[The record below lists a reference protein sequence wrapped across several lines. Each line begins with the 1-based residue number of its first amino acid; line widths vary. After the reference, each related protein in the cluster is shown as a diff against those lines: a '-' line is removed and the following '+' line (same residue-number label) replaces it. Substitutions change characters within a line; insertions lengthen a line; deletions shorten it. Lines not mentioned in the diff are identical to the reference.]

1 MPHEERTPA
10 QTNQNRSAARPGNEH
25 LGLSRIGTPLSGTE
39 QLKRF
44 KTANNTPNIYEE
56 EEGDQYVFDGIMLAE
71 KLAELAARERAHE
84 AVINVLRNISV
95 RERPRAITVI
105 LNPKTGKT
113 YTGKSRGIS
122 SIETLH
128 PWVKSLLPQV
138 SLEGWDTHNCAEV
151 HALDTLFKDV
161 FGNVTT
167 NGDNPQEM
175 VLIEELLNGLEMHT
189 VQLDSIK
196 SEITVQKEAF
206 ETRTTK
212 KSKVELRNS
221 FTEQSVLVMDFTRCR
236 NCKETTHGF
245 KTITSENQSD
255 QKTKIIISNKLNDK
269 PNEKIIPKKQ
279 NAV

>member
-1 MPHEERTPA
+1 MPNAPAPPPPSTAWDYSQRLAASTLIQPVSRSSVAYQGWACCLLRRLQAAASVVLYALLKLQPKIMPHEERTPA

-56 EEGDQYVFDGIMLAE
+56 EGDQYVFDGIMLAE
-71 KLAELAARERAHE
+71 RLAELAARERAHE
-84 AVINVLRNISV
+84 AVINVLQNISV

-189 VQLDSIK
+189 VWGGRVKQERI
-196 SEITVQKEAF
+196 
-206 ETRTTK
+206 
-212 KSKVELRNS
+212 
-221 FTEQSVLVMDFTRCR
+221 RC
-236 NCKETTHGF
+236 
-245 KTITSENQSD
+245 
-255 QKTKIIISNKLNDK
+255 
-269 PNEKIIPKKQ
+269 
-279 NAV
+279 